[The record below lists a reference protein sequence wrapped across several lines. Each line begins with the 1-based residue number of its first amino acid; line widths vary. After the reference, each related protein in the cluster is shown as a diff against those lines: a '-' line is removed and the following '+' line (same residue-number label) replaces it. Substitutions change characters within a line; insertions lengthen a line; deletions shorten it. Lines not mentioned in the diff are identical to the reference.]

1 MGMLGMLPETVSYY
15 ESLIGTYTDNIR
27 NADTKSNI
35 IIIVILFSISTV
47 AGFRAQFPPYV
58 PIYLLLLLPL
68 CAIIVLLLAIYPR
81 FVVIPGFPFY
91 VRRSMRHDD
100 FVMPPEDGKELMVL
114 FRHRCAALANIL
126 YWKIF
131 LFRIAMVLCLVY
143 LVILVILALFEGFP
157 RSGSRTPRRP
167 ARRARNARDR
177 RRRGGSSDI
186 GCVPR
191 YPPG

>member
-1 MGMLGMLPETVSYY
+1 MGMLGMPPETVRYY
-15 ESLIGTYTDNIR
+15 EGLIGTYTDNIR

-91 VRRSMRHDD
+91 VRRSRGPVG
-100 FVMPPEDGKELMVL
+100 FVMPPPEGEELMVL

-143 LVILVILALFEGFP
+143 LIILAFLALFEGLSSLGVAHP
-157 RSGSRTPRRP
+157 SPSG
-167 ARRARNARDR
+167 
-177 RRRGGSSDI
+177 
-186 GCVPR
+186 
-191 YPPG
+191 PPG

>member
-1 MGMLGMLPETVSYY
+1 MQGMPPETISYY

-47 AGFRAQFPPYV
+47 AGFRAEFPPYV

-68 CAIIVLLLAIYPR
+68 CAIILLLLAIYPR

-100 FVMPPEDGKELMVL
+100 FVMPPEDGKEGMVL

-143 LVILVILALFEGFP
+143 LIILAFLALFEGLSSLGVAHP
-157 RSGSRTPRRP
+157 SPS
-167 ARRARNARDR
+167 ALRARNARDR

-186 GCVPR
+186 GCGPR

>member
-1 MGMLGMLPETVSYY
+1 MGMLGMPPETVRYY
-15 ESLIGTYTDNIR
+15 EGLIGTYTDNIR

-47 AGFRAQFPPYV
+47 TAFRTQFPSFM

-68 CAIIVLLLAIYPR
+68 CAIILLILAIYPR

-100 FVMPPEDGKELMVL
+100 FVMPSEDGKDLQVL
-114 FRHRCAALANIL
+114 YRHRCVALANIL

-131 LFRIAMVLCLVY
+131 LFRIAMVLCLAY
-143 LVILVILALFEGFP
+143 LVILVIFALFEGLASLGVAHP
-157 RSGSRTPRRP
+157 SPSG
-167 ARRARNARDR
+167 
-177 RRRGGSSDI
+177 
-186 GCVPR
+186 
-191 YPPG
+191 PPGANAPG

>member
-27 NADTKSNI
+27 NADAKSNI

-91 VRRSMRHDD
+91 VRRSMRHHD
-100 FVMPPEDGKELMVL
+100 FVMPPEDGKERMVL

-143 LVILVILALFEGFP
+143 LIILAFLALFEGLSSLGVAQP
-157 RSGSRTPRRP
+157 SPSG
-167 ARRARNARDR
+167 
-177 RRRGGSSDI
+177 
-186 GCVPR
+186 
-191 YPPG
+191 PPG

>member
-1 MGMLGMLPETVSYY
+1 MLPDTVRYY

-47 AGFRAQFPPYV
+47 TAFRAQFPSFM

-68 CAIIVLLLAIYPR
+68 CAIIVLILAIYPR

-91 VRRSMRHDD
+91 VRRSMRPDD
-100 FVMPPEDGKELMVL
+100 FVMPPEEGKDLLVL
-114 FRHRCAALANIL
+114 FRHRCVALADIL

-131 LFRIAMVLCLVY
+131 LFRIAMVLCLLY
-143 LVILVILALFEGFP
+143 LVILVIFALFEGL
-157 RSGSRTPRRP
+157 
-167 ARRARNARDR
+167 
-177 RRRGGSSDI
+177 SSLGVAHASACGRHGLDFL
-186 GCVPR
+186 C
-191 YPPG
+191 